1 METWPRIPQRCFT
14 EKDILILSL
23 HQGDPSK
30 EVKQFQLRFQK
41 KRFPRCVWQRL
52 FKKLGCITTT
62 KKKTQKAKNQQ
73 KPPPVDWGNH

>member
-1 METWPRIPQRCFT
+1 METWPRISQRCFT

-52 FKKLGCITTT
+52 FKKLGCITA
-62 KKKTQKAKNQQ
+62 KKKKPKTQETNKNPHQ
-73 KPPPVDWGNH
+73 